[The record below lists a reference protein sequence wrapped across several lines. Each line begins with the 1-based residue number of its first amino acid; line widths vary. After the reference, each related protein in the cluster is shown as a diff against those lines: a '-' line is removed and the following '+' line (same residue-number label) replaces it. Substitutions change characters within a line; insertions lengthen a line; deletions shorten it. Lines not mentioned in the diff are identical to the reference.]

1 MSSDPQAHQDLG
13 RLEGIVTM
21 LREQHQ
27 ENQAELKAI
36 RSDVTSLKVEG
47 GKQGA
52 VYGGLMAIGVALIIE
67 GAKDWLKRTASGSG
81 PG

>member
-1 MSSDPQAHQDLG
+1 MTPDPQAHQDIG
-13 RLEGIVTM
+13 RLEGIVEM

-27 ENQAELKAI
+27 ENRAEFAAI
-36 RSDVTSLKVEG
+36 RGDITTLKVDA

-52 VYGGLMAIGVALIIE
+52 VYGGAVAIGVALIIE
-67 GAKDWLKRTASGSG
+67 GMKGWVRQKTGSG